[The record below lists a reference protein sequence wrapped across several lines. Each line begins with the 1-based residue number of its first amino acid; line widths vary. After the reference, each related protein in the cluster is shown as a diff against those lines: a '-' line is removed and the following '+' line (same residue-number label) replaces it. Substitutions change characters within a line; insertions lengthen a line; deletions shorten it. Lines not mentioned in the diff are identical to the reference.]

1 MTLSSP
7 DYPKWYK
14 NDGMGCEWQISAPV
28 GFIIALEF
36 NHFDVSNLLD
46 LVRKI
51 GFDTFATF
59 IFPYISFYMS
69 LTLFHSMMEF
79 VMKLKN

>member
-46 LVRKI
+46 LVRK
-51 GFDTFATF
+51 
-59 IFPYISFYMS
+59 
-69 LTLFHSMMEF
+69 LF
-79 VMKLKN
+79 